1 MILPFFKLTIIMSGL
16 ILYTTADRCKWRQ
29 TLEDQIEIGIKPLP
43 NREDHKCF
51 GCGPANP
58 SGLQMKFFT
67 DEKSVFSWLKVP
79 DHLIG
84 WDNLVHGGV
93 LSTILDEIMSWSAIY
108 LLKKMILTK
117 SMTIDFIKPVYEGMQ
132 LKVEGSIFEKKS
144 EREAMMQGR
153 IFSSEGVLC
162 AESKGI
168 YVLFEPETAKKLN
181 LLSDEAIKDFEPI
194 LKA

>member
-1 MILPFFKLTIIMSGL
+1 MDNNIKT
-16 ILYTTADRCKWRQ
+16 
-29 TLEDQIEIGIKPLP
+29 EIKQLP
-43 NREDHKCF
+43 NRTNHKCF

-58 SGLQMKFFT
+58 SGLQMKFFS
-67 DEKSVFSWLKVP
+67 DDKSVFSRLKVP

-117 SMTIDFIKPVYEGMQ
+117 SMTIDFIKPVFEGME
-132 LKVEGSIFEKKS
+132 LKAEGNVFEKRSNK
-144 EREAMMQGR
+144 EAVMQGA
-153 IFSSEGVLC
+153 IYNAKGVLC
-162 AESKGI
+162 TKSKGI
-168 YVLFEPETAKKLN
+168 FALIEPKVARKLK
-181 LLSDEAIKDFEPI
+181 LMSAEALKDFEPI